1 MEGLCD
7 VFRSKCIKSINEFQ
21 QLCRFQDEKFK
32 RHCSTFIPHIPT
44 GKKKLYYKQI
54 DITQLVV
61 QNMERTLLDSRLAH
75 ECNPYKWNKIDKKL
89 RLPVKSVK
97 KKYTDTRTSFRWS
110 NTFLTKSYFTFGLRK
125 TEKGEVHIIQT
136 TAAPIVYYELYK
148 SIHNSYKIDR
158 MFNPADEL
166 KFKKYVLQP
175 NRIYLISS
183 GKVYMILTTQKTL
196 FAVDRCVSTLT
207 EEMKQKLKIKLKN
220 PRSYMKFEQSKDHPI
235 DPYEKPPKTPFL
247 DEMTKWTS
255 VPKKRN
261 SEKEKSKAKLTK
273 LFNKPEE
280 EFYQSDGETESNKMV
295 DKGGKTTDIFKRPP
309 PPAVIKKPTETS
321 TIETSP
327 TTILLPENGTLI
339 LNLEQQTW
347 PSMCTDSE
355 IPQTELLYLKQNKDT
370 SLQVSDNPTTS
381 YVQPENNTS
390 NDSTSTANDCLLNT
404 LNEYN
409 MDIESSPQ
417 TVVQEASFQQQTLCF
432 KQTQATSLQAGVNRT
447 TSNVQPENVTSG
459 AFTTIVQ
466 EATQSLYS

>member
-1 MEGLCD
+1 M
-7 VFRSKCIKSINEFQ
+7 
-21 QLCRFQDEKFK
+21 
-32 RHCSTFIPHIPT
+32 
-44 GKKKLYYKQI
+44 YYKQI

-175 NRIYLISS
+175 NRIYLIPS

-280 EFYQSDGETESNKMV
+280 EFYQYLSDGETESNKMV
-295 DKGGKTTDIFKRPP
+295 EEGGDIFKR

-347 PSMCTDSE
+347 PCTDSE
-355 IPQTELLYLKQNKDT
+355 ITQTELLYLKQNKDT
-370 SLQVSDNPTTS
+370 LLQVSDNPTTS
-381 YVQPENNTS
+381 YVQPENN
-390 NDSTSTANDCLLNT
+390 TSTANDCLLNT

-417 TVVQEASFQQQTLCF
+417 IQEASFQQQTLCF
-432 KQTQATSLQAGVNRT
+432 TQTQALQAGVNPT
-447 TSNVQPENVTSG
+447 TSMFNPNRVPLYKKLLNLY
-459 AFTTIVQ
+459 IV
-466 EATQSLYS
+466 